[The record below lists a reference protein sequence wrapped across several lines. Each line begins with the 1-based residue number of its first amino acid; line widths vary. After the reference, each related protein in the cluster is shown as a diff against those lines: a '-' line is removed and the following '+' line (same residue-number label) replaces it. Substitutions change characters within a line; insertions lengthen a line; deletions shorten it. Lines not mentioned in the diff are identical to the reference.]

1 MAIKAYSFFQNSYL
15 RRALIVSAV
24 GHGVVLV
31 MLLVSPRWFP
41 VPDTSA
47 STMDAI
53 EVQLFSAIVSGAV
66 SPEYASPSARA
77 LTEDALPSTPDS
89 TRETEVPKPVSPSPR
104 EELTA
109 EKAEV
114 SSPKP
119 TQKVEVPESMPPRTS
134 VTDRDSVVAP
144 TPEPVQVAE
153 VVTPPQT
160 SPPVQRAEAEI
171 LIDPRSTPPV
181 ITPKVPPVPVV
192 PPKSKPVQVAK
203 ADRVPLPD
211 LKVPEVSDRKSVD
224 TLLASIKA
232 GRVPESLRLVVPLP
246 EAPKLAQLSDRPAML
261 PETMES
267 PEILER
273 VQAEINAAMK
283 DVDLPAAVDPSA
295 RVVNPLPDAPKVAP
309 VPQPEEMQA
318 AAAAAVAETKARVQ
332 AEINAAM
339 KDVDLPA
346 AVDPS
351 ARVVNP
357 LPDAPKVTPVSQ
369 PEEAQADAAKTK
381 ARVQGGVMKI
391 VDDTAVPEPMDL
403 SSPPEHLDVAAVP
416 PSTSSAP
423 PLSSEIKLLLDGLV
437 AGQNR
442 GDEQGS
448 KGSDEYAQW
457 TDRVRLIIDRNWY
470 SPPKVELS
478 VLVGFRISS
487 DGRVGQVVI
496 KESSGNH
503 VFDKA
508 AMRAVKQSKRLP
520 PFPAEIQKEFLD
532 VVYKFSKIPE
542 GAKRS

>member
-1 MAIKAYSFFQNSYL
+1 
-15 RRALIVSAV
+15 
-24 GHGVVLV
+24 
-31 MLLVSPRWFP
+31 
-41 VPDTSA
+41 
-47 STMDAI
+47 
-53 EVQLFSAIVSGAV
+53 
-66 SPEYASPSARA
+66 
-77 LTEDALPSTPDS
+77 
-89 TRETEVPKPVSPSPR
+89 
-104 EELTA
+104 
-109 EKAEV
+109 
-114 SSPKP
+114 
-119 TQKVEVPESMPPRTS
+119 
-134 VTDRDSVVAP
+134 
-144 TPEPVQVAE
+144 
-153 VVTPPQT
+153 
-160 SPPVQRAEAEI
+160 
-171 LIDPRSTPPV
+171 
-181 ITPKVPPVPVV
+181 
-192 PPKSKPVQVAK
+192 
-203 ADRVPLPD
+203 
-211 LKVPEVSDRKSVD
+211 
-224 TLLASIKA
+224 
-232 GRVPESLRLVVPLP
+232 
-246 EAPKLAQLSDRPAML
+246 ML

-295 RVVNPLPDAPKVAP
+295 RVVNPLPDAPKV
-309 VPQPEEMQA
+309 
-318 AAAAAVAETKARVQ
+318 
-332 AEINAAM
+332 
-339 KDVDLPA
+339 
-346 AVDPS
+346 
-351 ARVVNP
+351 
-357 LPDAPKVTPVSQ
+357 TPVSQ
-369 PEEAQADAAKTK
+369 PEEAQAAAAAAVAETK